1 MDASADQEPIELT
14 MRVEGMTCEGC
25 AEAVRRTIRRL
36 DPQARVSV
44 DVAQGRVT
52 ATTRAQSLD
61 VAQALTRAGYTASAM
76 TG

>member
-1 MDASADQEPIELT
+1 MDDTPIELT

-25 AEAVRRTIRRL
+25 ANAVRRTIQRL
-36 DPQARVSV
+36 DPEAEVAL

-52 ATTRAQSLD
+52 TFTRAQSLD
-61 VAQALTRAGYTASAM
+61 VAQALTKAGYTATAM

>member
-1 MDASADQEPIELT
+1 MDQSPIELT

-36 DPQARVSV
+36 DPQAQVAV
-44 DVAQGRVT
+44 DVDHGRVT
-52 ATTRAQSLD
+52 ALTVVQSLD
-61 VAQALTRAGYTASAM
+61 VAQALTQAGYTATAM

>member
-1 MDASADQEPIELT
+1 MKAMDQSPIELT

-36 DPQARVSV
+36 DPRAEVSV
-44 DVAQGRVT
+44 DVGHGRVT
-52 ATTRAQSLD
+52 ATTVEQSLD
-61 VAQALTRAGYTASAM
+61 VAQALTKAGYTATAM

>member
-1 MDASADQEPIELT
+1 MDQEPIELI
-14 MRVEGMTCEGC
+14 MRVDGMTCAGC

-36 DPQARVSV
+36 DPEARVAV
-44 DVAQGRVT
+44 DVGAGRVT

-61 VAQALTRAGYTASAM
+61 VAQALIKVGYTATAM

>member
-1 MDASADQEPIELT
+1 MDRGPIELR

-25 AEAVRRTIRRL
+25 AEAVRRAIRRL
-36 DPQARVSV
+36 DPEARVAV
-44 DVAQGRVT
+44 DVGSGSVA

-61 VAQALTRAGYTASAM
+61 VAQALTGAGYTATAM